1 MRHKIAMHI
10 YIPMCN
16 RMVLMIKY
24 INLEAMKPFAGGMA
38 RMLSKEMQVMTFS
51 IEARVM
57 TACT

>member
-1 MRHKIAMHI
+1 MQS
-10 YIPMCN
+10 N
-16 RMVLMIKY
+16 GVNDKY

-38 RMLSKEMQVMTFS
+38 MMMLMRASAMMLSKEMQVMTFS